1 MVYSEHQETIDN
13 IRVSATKSSPMM
25 ETVQLCVPQVGPE
38 ELPSLVPRLVEVM
51 KSGVGLATKVASA
64 QFVVLLV
71 HHCLNDLTPFAG
83 EGGSKRGRE
92 GGREQAREGGGR
104 EGASEGGR
112 GE

>member
-1 MVYSEHQETIDN
+1 MYSEHQETIDN

-38 ELPSLVPRLVEVM
+38 ELPSLVPCLVEVM

-71 HHCLNDLTPFAG
+71 HHCLSDLTPFAG
-83 EGGSKRGRE
+83 EGRREGGRDWGRE
-92 GGREQAREGGGR
+92 GGKEREGWG
-104 EGASEGGR
+104 
-112 GE
+112 